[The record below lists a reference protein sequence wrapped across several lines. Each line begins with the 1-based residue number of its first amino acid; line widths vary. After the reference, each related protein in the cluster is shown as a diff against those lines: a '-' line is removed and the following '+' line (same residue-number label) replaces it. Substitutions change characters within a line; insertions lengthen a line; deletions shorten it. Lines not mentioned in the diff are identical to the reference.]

1 MKAIVG
7 LGNPGPRYRHTRH
20 NVGWRVLERLA
31 ARWSCGK
38 PEKARHAEVRRC
50 TVDGGPVLLAK
61 PLTFM
66 NDSGRAVRALV
77 ERDRLAPDDLLVV
90 YDDLDLELGRIRVR
104 AQGSA
109 GGHNGVRSIQQHLSQ
124 MRGKRQEARGQGIGG
139 WLGGV
144 LSGGRAGEVESSEVA
159 GSNKAAGPPAFARIR
174 VGIGRP
180 PPGVDP
186 IDFVLMGFSPDE
198 LRLVE
203 QAAERAADAAEC
215 WLREGIAAA
224 MNRFNAG

>member
-1 MKAIVG
+1 
-7 LGNPGPRYRHTRH
+7 
-20 NVGWRVLERLA
+20 
-31 ARWSCGK
+31 
-38 PEKARHAEVRRC
+38 
-50 TVDGGPVLLAK
+50 
-61 PLTFM
+61 
-66 NDSGRAVRALV
+66 
-77 ERDRLAPDDLLVV
+77 
-90 YDDLDLELGRIRVR
+90 
-104 AQGSA
+104 
-109 GGHNGVRSIQQHLSQ
+109 
-124 MRGKRQEARGQGIGG
+124 
-139 WLGGV
+139 
-144 LSGGRAGEVESSEVA
+144 VA
-159 GSNKAAGPPAFARIR
+159 GSNKTAGPPAFARIR

>member
-124 MRGKRQEARGQGIGG
+124 MRGKWHEARGQAIGG
-139 WLGGV
+139 WLGSV